1 MHKIEFNDKI
11 GTSVLVTDGSLLV
24 MLQQRGFMETP
35 PDIYNLKQP
44 VVIEQIYQEF
54 VDAGS
59 DILQTNTLYSN
70 KFGLERIGLHDK
82 VYEINRKG
90 VWLARSI
97 ARKKCYVAGVIGP
110 TGRFLTPIGNLVSED
125 VRRSVLEQV
134 VPLLDGGIDVLF
146 LKSFI
151 DVTELEIAIEAVR
164 FVTKDTPV
172 VAMKAFPEDGALL
185 STSFPKDVVNR
196 IQKYD
201 LTAFGANSTVGPQ
214 RMLSIIQSIRTEG
227 QLLAA
232 IPDIGIPTLVDGF
245 PIYNADPQYVAD
257 VVKKLVQNGACI
269 VGAEGGAT
277 VEHIKLIAE
286 TVSQEAIGSIAI
298 KVKHSKPEES
308 SEEIVDERS
317 EFHKKIGNKFI
328 ATVELDIPRGLDM
341 SSVIEGA
348 TYLKNKGIDAVNI
361 SDGARARLRM
371 SSIAISSLVQNATGM
386 DCITHFACRDRN
398 MIGLQ
403 SELLGA
409 YAQNVKTILA
419 VTGDPAQIGD
429 YPNATSVYDVD
440 SIGLIKSMN
449 NMNHSNDL
457 MGNPIGKKTNFLIA
471 CAANPVADDLDRE
484 IERLWKK
491 ADSGATL
498 AFTQPLFDQD
508 LLEQFLK
515 KIETIP
521 IQVVL
526 GVIPLRTVRHA
537 EFLHYEVP
545 GMTVPE
551 WVRKKMAT
559 AGDSTEQASKIGI
572 EIAVD
577 FVKKVK
583 DSVSGIY
590 MMPPFKRYSMAVEI
604 LEQL

>member
-1 MHKIEFNDKI
+1 MHKIEFKDKI
-11 GTSVLVTDGSLLV
+11 GTSVLVTDGSMLA

-59 DILQTNTLYSN
+59 DILQTNTLFSN
-70 KFGLERIGLHDK
+70 KFVLERIGLPDK

-97 ARKKCYVAGVIGP
+97 ARQKCYVAGVIGP
-110 TGRFLTPIGNLVSED
+110 TGRFLTPIGSLLHEE

-134 VPLLDGGIDVLF
+134 VPLLDGGVDVLF

-164 FVTKDTPV
+164 FVTKDTPLI
-172 VAMKAFPEDGALL
+172 AMKAFPEDGALL
-185 STSFPKDVVNR
+185 STSFPKDVVAR
-196 IQKYD
+196 VQKYD

-214 RMLSIIQSIRTEG
+214 RMLSIIQSLRTEN
-227 QLLAA
+227 LLLSS

-245 PIYNADPQYVAD
+245 PIYNADPKYVAD
-257 VVKKLVQNGACI
+257 VVQKIVQNGACI

-277 VEHIKLIAE
+277 VEHIKAIVE
-286 TVSQEAIGSIAI
+286 KVKDTTIGSVEL
-298 KVKHSKPEES
+298 KVKQMKQEVTSDEF
-308 SEEIVDERS
+308 VDERS
-317 EFHKKIGNKFI
+317 EFHKKIGKKFI

-341 SSVIEGA
+341 SSVLEGA
-348 TYLKNKGIDAVNI
+348 NFLKTKGIDAVNI

-409 YAQNVKTILA
+409 YAMNVKTFLA

-429 YPNATSVYDVD
+429 YPNATSVYDID

-449 NMNHSNDL
+449 NMNNSNDL

-471 CAANPVADDLDRE
+471 CAANPVADDLERE
-484 IERLWKK
+484 VDRLWKK
-491 ADSGATL
+491 CESGAVL

-508 LLEQFLK
+508 LLENFLK
-515 KIETIP
+515 KIESIP
-521 IQVVL
+521 INIVL

-551 WVRKKMAT
+551 WVRKKMSL
-559 AGDSTEQASKIGI
+559 AGDSTEQASKIGV

-583 DSVSGIY
+583 TSVSGIY

>member
-1 MHKIEFNDKI
+1 MHKIEFKDKI
-11 GTSVLVTDGSLLV
+11 GTSVLVTDGSMLA

-54 VDAGS
+54 VDVGS
-59 DILQTNTLYSN
+59 EILQTNTLFSN
-70 KFGLERIGLHDK
+70 KFVLERIGLPDK

-97 ARKKCYVAGVIGP
+97 ARQKCYVAGVIGP
-110 TGRFLTPIGNLVSED
+110 TGRFLTPIGSLLHEE

-134 VPLLDGGIDVLF
+134 VPLLDGGVDVLF

-164 FVTKDTPV
+164 FVTKDTPLI
-172 VAMKAFPEDGALL
+172 AMKAFPEDGALL
-185 STSFPKDVVNR
+185 STSFPKDVVQR
-196 IQKYD
+196 VQKYD

-214 RMLSIIQSIRTEG
+214 RMLSIIQSLRTEN
-227 QLLAA
+227 LLLSS

-245 PIYNADPQYVAD
+245 PIYNADPKYVAD
-257 VVKKLVQNGACI
+257 VVQKIVQNGACI

-277 VEHIKLIAE
+277 VEHIKAIVE
-286 TVSQEAIGSIAI
+286 KVKDTTIGSIEL
-298 KVKHSKPEES
+298 KVKQQKAEVVSD
-308 SEEIVDERS
+308 EIVDERS
-317 EFHKKIGNKFI
+317 EFHKKLGNKFI

-348 TYLKNKGIDAVNI
+348 KFLKTKGIDAVNI

-371 SSIAISSLVQNATGM
+371 SSIAISHLVQSETGM

-409 YAQNVKTILA
+409 YAMNVKSFLA

-429 YPNATSVYDVD
+429 YPNATSVYDID

-449 NMNHSNDL
+449 NMNNSNDL
-457 MGNPIGKKTNFLIA
+457 MGNPIGKKTNFLIS

-484 IERLWKK
+484 VDRLWKK
-491 ADSGATL
+491 CESGAIL

-508 LLEQFLK
+508 LLENFLK
-515 KIETIP
+515 KIESIP
-521 IQVVL
+521 IQIVL

-551 WVRKKMAT
+551 WVRKKMSS
-559 AGDSTEQASKIGI
+559 AGDSTEQASKIGV

-583 DSVSGIY
+583 TSVSGIY

>member
-11 GTSVLVTDGSLLV
+11 GSSVLVTDGSMLV

-59 DILQTNTLYSN
+59 DILQTNTLFSN
-70 KFGLERIGLHDK
+70 KFGLERIGLQDK

-185 STSFPKDVVNR
+185 STSFPNDIVKR
-196 IQKYD
+196 IQKHN

-214 RMLSIIQSIRTEG
+214 RMLSIIQSIRTDG

-257 VVKKLVQNGACI
+257 VVRKLVQNGACI

-277 VEHIKLIAE
+277 VEHIKLIVE
-286 TVSQEAIGSIAI
+286 TVSQETIGSVAI
-298 KVKHSKPEES
+298 KVKHTKAEES
-308 SEEIVDERS
+308 STEIVDERS
-317 EFHKKIGNKFI
+317 EFHKKLGNKFI

-341 SSVIEGA
+341 SSVIDGA
-348 TYLKNKGIDAVNI
+348 NYLKNKGIDAVNI

-471 CAANPVADDLDRE
+471 CAANPVADDLGRE

-491 ADSGATL
+491 AESGATL
-498 AFTQPLFDQD
+498 AFTQPLFDQE
-508 LLEQFLK
+508 LLDQFLK
-515 KIETIP
+515 KIESIP
-521 IQVVL
+521 IKIIL

-559 AGDSTEQASKIGI
+559 AGDSTEHASKIGI

>member
-1 MHKIEFNDKI
+1 MHKIDFNDKI
-11 GTSVLVTDGSLLV
+11 GTSVLVTDGSILV
-24 MLQQRGFMETP
+24 MLQQRGFSETP

-59 DILQTNTLYSN
+59 DILQTNTLFSN
-70 KFGLERIGLHDK
+70 KYGLERIGFSDK
-82 VYEINRKG
+82 VYELNRKG

-97 ARKKCYVAGVIGP
+97 ARKHKYVAGVIGP
-110 TGRFLTPIGNLVSED
+110 TGRFLAPIGTLQHED

-134 VPLLDGGIDVLF
+134 VPLLDGGVDVLF

-151 DVTELEIAIEAVR
+151 DVFELEIAIEAVR
-164 FVTKDTPV
+164 FVTKDTPL

-185 STSFPKDVVNR
+185 STSFPIDVVNR
-196 IQKYD
+196 FKKYD

-214 RMLSIIQSIRTEG
+214 RMLSIIQSIRTKD
-227 QLLAA
+227 QLLASL
-232 IPDIGIPTLVDGF
+232 PDVGIPTLVDGQ
-245 PIYNADPQYVAD
+245 PTYNADPTYVAS
-257 VVKKLVQNGACI
+257 VVKKIVQNGACI
-269 VGAEGGAT
+269 VGADGGAS
-277 VEHIKLIAE
+277 VEHIK
-286 TVSQEAIGSIAI
+286 AIVDSVKNCSIGTTEI
-298 KVKHSKPEES
+298 KVKPTIKEELNDS
-308 SEEIVDERS
+308 LEDNRS
-317 EFHKKIGNKFI
+317 EFLKNIDKKFLS
-328 ATVELDIPRGLDM
+328 TVELDIPRGLDM
-341 SSVIEGA
+341 SSVLEGA
-348 TYLKNKGIDAVNI
+348 KYLKGKGIDAVNI

-371 SSIAISSLVQNATGM
+371 SSIAISHIVQSETSM
-386 DCITHFACRDRN
+386 ECITHLACRDRN

-409 YAQNVKTILA
+409 YAMNVKNILA

-440 SIGLIKSMN
+440 SIGLIKSLN
-449 NMNHSNDL
+449 NMNHANDL
-457 MGNPIGKKTNFLIA
+457 MGNPIGKKTTFLIS
-471 CAANPVADDLDRE
+471 CGANPVAEDLDRE
-484 IERLWKK
+484 VDRLWKK
-491 ADSGATL
+491 AESGATVT
-498 AFTQPLFDQD
+498 FTQPLFDQD
-508 LLEQFLK
+508 LLEVFLK
-515 KIETIP
+515 KIESIP
-521 IQVVL
+521 IKVIL

-551 WVRKKMAT
+551 WVRKKLAT
-559 AGDSTEQASKIGI
+559 AGDSTELASKIGVDL
-572 EIAVD
+572 AVD

-583 DSVSGIY
+583 NSVSGIY